1 MSGLFGGKKP
11 KFEAWLYELKRRI
24 ENGDYSF
31 RIGTGGLGKT
41 EARNAAVINGII
53 DSFKAQREYEL
64 IKYRLTDKAL
74 GVGLWDMEVVG
85 GDPVNP
91 NNKFTW
97 SDEFRR
103 MLGFENENDFPNVT
117 SSWSERLHPE
127 DKNATLAAFAAHI
140 NDTTGKTPY
149 DLTYRLKMKSGEYR
163 HFRAFGDAMRDER
176 GMAIRVA
183 GALEDIT
190 EKVKMQAEIDSEREA
205 LENDLLRLNL
215 LTEGMH
221 IALWD
226 MVVDQ
231 KNPTGENN
239 AFWWSDGFR
248 RMIGF
253 KDESDFPNITASWS
267 DRLHPEDKQRTIDAF
282 AAHLGDKT
290 GKTEYDLVY
299 RLKHK
304 DGNYLYIHAVG
315 ATMRDKD
322 GNPLRV
328 AGAIKDVTKQHE
340 IEEEIEKK
348 QAELE
353 AKNKEQQALMGH
365 IRSVSEQVT
374 GGARQISESSK
385 SLADGVFTQMNA
397 IDELNDRIEQIN
409 VQTKQAAASAK
420 QASELSDN
428 AKQSAVSG
436 DNEMQALLVSMEAIK
451 DAAKNISKI
460 MKTVEDIA
468 FQTNLLAL
476 NAAVEAARAG
486 EHGRGFA
493 VVAEE
498 VRTLA
503 SRSSVASKETAGLI
517 NEAISSVGKGAVNA
531 EKTAKTLE
539 AIVSDFEHVS
549 SFVNEIADSATK
561 QSESI
566 GLISSSITRI
576 SDITHENDASSQEA
590 AQASVE
596 LAAMAEE
603 LLDLFEASK

>member
-1 MSGLFGGKKP
+1 MSGFFKKSKP
-11 KFEAWLYELKRRI
+11 MIEAWLDELNQYSER
-24 ENGDYSF
+24 GDYSY
-31 RIGTGGLGKT
+31 RIDT
-41 EARNAAVINGII
+41 EKLSGSDARAAVLINQVV
-53 DSFKAQREYEL
+53 DNYKNMREYE
-64 IKYRLTDKAL
+64 IMKYRLTDRAL
-74 GVGLWDMEVVG
+74 GVGLWDMNVIG

-97 SDEFRR
+97 SDEFRQ
-103 MLGFENENDFPNVT
+103 LIGFEDENDFPNVT
-117 SSWSERLHPE
+117 ASWSDRLHPD
-127 DKNATLAAFAAHI
+127 DKDATLEAFAAHI

-149 DLTYRLKMKSGEYR
+149 DVTYRLQMKSGEYR
-163 HFRAFGDAMRDER
+163 YFRAFGDAMRDEK

-190 EKVKMQAEIDSEREA
+190 SKVEMQAEIDRERGE

-231 KNPTGENN
+231 NDPTGEKN

-248 RMIGF
+248 RMLGF
-253 KDESDFPNITASWS
+253 NDESDFPNITASWS

-282 AAHLGDKT
+282 AAHINDKT
-290 GKTEYDLVY
+290 GKTEYDIIY

-304 DGNYLYIHAVG
+304 DGNYMYIHAVG
-315 ATMRDKD
+315 ATMRDED

-328 AGAIKDVTKQHE
+328 AGAVKDVTKQHE

-353 AKNKEQQALMGH
+353 AKNKVQEALMAH
-365 IRSVSEQVT
+365 IKDVSEQVT
-374 GGARQISESSK
+374 DGARLISENSS

-397 IDELNDRIEQIN
+397 IDELNDRIAQIN
-409 VQTKQAAASAK
+409 AQTQQAAASAK

-428 AKQSAVSG
+428 ARQSAVSG
-436 DNEMQALLVSMEAIK
+436 DNEMQALLVSMAAIQ

-503 SRSSVASKETAGLI
+503 SRSQIASKETEGLI
-517 NEAISSVGKGAVNA
+517 NEAISSIGKGAENA

-539 AIVSDFEHVS
+539 AIVTDFEHVS
-549 SFVNEIADSATK
+549 SIVNEIAESSTK

-566 GLISSSITRI
+566 GLISTSITRI
-576 SDITHENDASSQEA
+576 SDITHENDASSQKA
-590 AQASVE
+590 AQTSVE
-596 LAAMAEE
+596 LAAMAEA
-603 LLDLFEASK
+603 LLESFK